1 MDNARGAWDLP
12 RVRARWFFCAV
23 AIGFAFVF
31 TGAIVLF
38 PRSARAED
46 GGDVRAAV
54 DVRDVRTRAE
64 EIFQRAERED
74 AELRFADAL
83 AHYDEGRAI
92 DPGSP
97 RAPRAEARAAIL
109 RSHDEGDFVP
119 FTKLEKMRR
128 DPAQSSD
135 VRAVE
140 QLVEDAEKFP
150 MGLVRVEV
158 WVLAAEAFA
167 HRFGRPLEAETLLLR
182 VIGDPR
188 TDPVIA
194 QKAARDAT
202 ALQLERRDFARAKA
216 TVTLAAEHADD
227 RLAADV
233 RRAEQRRRLHHASI
247 AVLVGMVLLAG
258 WAAIEG
264 SRSDGGKER
273 IVRAVASTWRLAVG
287 YAVYV
292 SVTGAMLASGY
303 EAGTGKPF
311 LWFGVVLVPVLLL
324 ARMWGAAGAQTGAA
338 RGGRAW
344 VAGLA
349 AVAAA
354 FLVLEGVDVAFLDGM
369 GL

>member
-1 MDNARGAWDLP
+1 M
-12 RVRARWFFCAV
+12 RARWSFCAF
-23 AIGFAFVF
+23 AIAWALVF
-31 TGAIVLF
+31 TGAMLLV
-38 PRSARAED
+38 PRSAWAD
-46 GGDVRAAV
+46 DHGGDAGAPRA
-54 DVRDVRTRAE
+54 RAE
-64 EIFQRAERED
+64 EILQRAERED
-74 AELRFADAL
+74 AELRFAEAL

-97 RAPRAEARAAIL
+97 RAPRAEARAASL
-109 RSHDEGDFVP
+109 RAHAEGDFVP

-128 DPAQSSD
+128 DPALSSD

-140 QLVEDAEKFP
+140 RLVEDAEQFP
-150 MGLVRVEV
+150 VGLVRVEV

-167 HRFGRPLEAETLLLR
+167 HRFGRPLDAEALLLR

-188 TDPVIA
+188 TDPVTA

-202 ALQLERRDFARAKA
+202 ALQIERRDFAGAKA
-216 TVTLAAEHADD
+216 TVALAGEHADD

-233 RRAEQRRRLHHASI
+233 RRAERRRHLHRASI
-247 AVLVGMVLLAG
+247 AVVAVIVVLAG
-258 WAAIEG
+258 WTAIAAM
-264 SRSDGGKER
+264 RSDDGKER
-273 IVRAVASTWRLAVG
+273 IVRGVATTWKLAVG

-292 SVTGAMLASGY
+292 SLTGAVLASGY
-303 EAGTGKPF
+303 EAGTSKPF

-324 ARMWGAAGAQTGAA
+324 ARMWGAAGSQTSAA

-349 AVAAA
+349 ALAAA